1 MIADRFV
8 TQLPKGALS
17 YEDAKGIAK
26 TRHSVISLD
35 SPIEFVYEVLTKQAK
50 QILVQNGKKVRT
62 VKDFLAL
69 SSFDVCL
76 WRNSGRK
83 TVAEYHN
90 IQRVFQD
97 IIEHEKKTKIAK
109 GVGVIVNL
117 HASARYHFFSPEK
130 AEEFISRK
138 KNELGV
144 DEEGNFTMHGTV
156 YHLEIFKTPVAH

>member
-8 TQLPKGALS
+8 TQLPNGALS
-17 YEDAKGIAK
+17 YADAKGIAK

-35 SPIEFVYEVLTKQAK
+35 SPIEFVYEVLSKKAHK
-50 QILVQNGKKVRT
+50 ILVQDGKKVRT

-69 SSFDVCL
+69 SSFDVIR

-83 TVAEYHN
+83 TMAEYYN

-97 IIEHEKKTKIAK
+97 IIEHEKKTKVAN

-117 HASARYHFFSPEK
+117 HASARYHFLSPEK

-138 KNELGV
+138 RKELGV
-144 DEEGNFTMHGTV
+144 DEKGDFTMHGTV
-156 YHLEIFKTPVAH
+156 YHLEIFKTPIAY